1 MGEHIADKMT
11 SLYSTS
17 KTLRFRLEPIGE
29 TLNFIQQNAFLD
41 KDKRKADDY
50 VKIKVTI
57 DEYHKAFIRDALSS
71 VVREYEE
78 NQDLLNEG
86 GKSDRKKISS
96 EDFEELFT
104 IYNNLKKDRSD
115 EKNRTAFVHA
125 CKSLRQKIVK
135 VAFPSDKIKELTSAK
150 LFEFDKLPAWVAQ
163 ENQKRSQDNKLF
175 WTDTFK
181 RFSSYFLGFHENR
194 ANMYSDEEKA
204 TAIAYRLVNENLPRF
219 FDNIVIFNKIGHL
232 FDDVKNSL
240 TEKEKNF
247 FLITILKLYL
257 VLSIIYIA

>member
-104 IYNNLKKDRSD
+104 IYNNLKKRQVRRKESYC
-115 EKNRTAFVHA
+115 FCA
-125 CKSLRQKIVK
+125 CMQVPAPENSKSCL
-135 VAFPSDKIKELTSAK
+135 
-150 LFEFDKLPAWVAQ
+150 
-163 ENQKRSQDNKLF
+163 
-175 WTDTFK
+175 
-181 RFSSYFLGFHENR
+181 
-194 ANMYSDEEKA
+194 
-204 TAIAYRLVNENLPRF
+204 
-219 FDNIVIFNKIGHL
+219 
-232 FDDVKNSL
+232 SL
-240 TEKEKNF
+240 
-247 FLITILKLYL
+247 
-257 VLSIIYIA
+257 